1 MRFYL
6 DTSLLVSAL
15 TREATTERNLDW
27 IVTHL
32 GEGLAVSWWV
42 TTEFS
47 SALSF
52 ALSVKLRNGG
62 IDLEGR
68 ADALLSYSELIAGEV
83 SVLPLAG
90 RHFRMAAQFSDQHT
104 TGLRGSDAL
113 HLAVCA
119 DYGTEL
125 CTLDRRLAVAGPV
138 LGVKTMLL

>member
-32 GEGLAVSWWV
+32 GEGLAVSWWA

-47 SALSF
+47 SALSM
-52 ALSVKLRNGG
+52 KLRNGG

-68 ADALLSYSELIAGEV
+68 ADAILSYSELIAGEV

-90 RHFRMAAQFSDQHT
+90 RHFRMAAQFSDPHT

-125 CTLDRRLAVAGPV
+125 CTLDRRLAAAGPV